1 MKKIEDILPEEI
13 DAEVE
18 LRMQEFATVMQRNI
32 ELRKEIS
39 QLKRY
44 KRTGKKPGEV

>member
-18 LRMQEFATVMQRNI
+18 ERMQEFITIMRRNMV
-32 ELRKEIS
+32 LRREIS

>member
-1 MKKIEDILPEEI
+1 
-13 DAEVE
+13 
-18 LRMQEFATVMQRNI
+18 MQEFATVMQRNI

>member
-1 MKKIEDILPEEI
+1 MKKIEDITLEEV

-18 LRMQEFATVMQRNI
+18 LRIQE
-32 ELRKEIS
+32 LKDLLDRKSVLFREIA

-44 KRTGKKPGEV
+44 KRTGKKPGEK